1 MIYKLNIDAFVATP
15 ETSEA
20 MEQAREHRDLA
31 KSRLTVM
38 QGGLPAAV
46 AYYSDNRTPQLII
59 VEETG
64 DDQTMME
71 HLASLAEVCEPGTK
85 VVIIGTVND
94 ISVYR
99 HLIGQGVS
107 EYLVAPVAARE
118 IVDAIGTIFADPTQ
132 PTRGRMIAVIGARG
146 GVGSSTVAHNL
157 AWSIAQSVDEDTI
170 LVDLDVPF
178 GTSGLAF
185 NMDSKQTIG
194 DALAQPERIDM
205 VLLERFLVKHDE
217 RLQVLMSA
225 GDLRVPPDMDIEA
238 VDKVLDLVRQ
248 MAAFVV
254 VDLPHLWAPWVD
266 FTLKSAD
273 EMVVVAQP
281 DLANLRD
288 CKNLVEIVGAKR
300 GEGNAP
306 RIVLNKMDA
315 HKRTQ
320 LSPKDFEETLRVAP
334 TLSVSFDPNI
344 FGAAANNGQMVGE
357 ASKSSKPA
365 ESFKQLALQL
375 TGRQPVQ
382 AKKHPSLLGWLKVDM
397 KSKKRK

>member
-31 KSRLTVM
+31 KSRLNVM

-64 DDQTMME
+64 DDHAMME

-107 EYLVAPVAARE
+107 EYLVAPVTARE
-118 IVDAIGTIFADPTQ
+118 IVDAIVTIFADPTQ

-238 VDKVLDLVRQ
+238 VDKVLDQVRQ

-273 EMVVVAQP
+273 EMVIVAQP

-334 TLSVSFDPNI
+334 TLSVAFEPNV

-365 ESFKQLALQL
+365 ENFKQLALQL
-375 TGRQPVQ
+375 TGRQAVQ